1 MIQYQPNWIDC
12 KSDCCYHFE
21 GEKSAEM
28 KRTRLHKWK
37 RNLFP
42 FLYQIFELVFFF
54 FYFIE
59 KIFNAGRFR
68 LYWLP
73 ASGPLGPWRPIRFMC
88 GLFLIVAELLQ
99 MKKSSPLFLFICCQ
113 RIQNDG
119 DDAGVRGLVGAVCIL
134 LSAELFLVLFF
145 FWCFSGSFLVGQL
158 CVHSP
163 VYEPKLVIL
172 RGQFKWESDKFYSHF
187 IPAYSL

>member
-1 MIQYQPNWIDC
+1 
-12 KSDCCYHFE
+12 
-21 GEKSAEM
+21 M
-28 KRTRLHKWK
+28 KRTRLHKRK

-42 FLYQIFELVFFF
+42 FLYQIFELSFF

-88 GLFLIVAELLQ
+88 GLFLIAAELLQ